1 MWASGVKASGGVSNG
16 SLWVDRGSFI
26 GQDWIQTALTLDDAA
41 HDLDLSG
48 IVPVGTTWVQVKAHI
63 SYTTPNKFLFLR
75 TKDYNMTETGMR
87 LYTQEASTPISDRI
101 WLALGAD
108 RLLTYTLSAVGNESV
123 ALAVLAWIV
132 PAT

>member
-1 MWASGVKASGGVSNG
+1 MWASGSKASSGLASA
-16 SLWVDRGSFI
+16 SLLVDRGSFTPH
-26 GQDWIQTALTLDDAA
+26 DWIQTDLTLDDAA

-48 IVPVGTTWVQVKAHI
+48 IVPVGTTWVQLQVWI
-63 SYTTPNKFLFLR
+63 SYTTANKFMFMR

-87 LYTQEASTPISDRI
+87 LYTQEANVPICQRP

-108 RLLTYTLSAVGNESV
+108 RKLTYTLSAAGNTVAVISVVG
-123 ALAVLAWIV
+123 WIV